1 LSQEEIA
8 ALEEELATS
17 PEKRV
22 AHRRLAEEVTA
33 MIHGREQLAN
43 AVKASEAMFGGELS
57 GLDDATLEDIFSE
70 MPSTSFPRETLTS
83 GQALVDLLVESGVFA
98 SKGEARRMIKSGGLY
113 LNNERVA
120 EDAKLNEDSL
130 CSERIAV
137 VRKGKKNYH
146 LLKFEDQ

>member
-1 LSQEEIA
+1 
-8 ALEEELATS
+8 
-17 PEKRV
+17 
-22 AHRRLAEEVTA
+22 
-33 MIHGREQLAN
+33 
-43 AVKASEAMFGGELS
+43 
-57 GLDDATLEDIFSE
+57 
-70 MPSTSFPRETLTS
+70 LTS